1 VSFSPPVEG
10 AYVDLGHGA
19 SPGVF
24 AAVLPKVGYKSD
36 NSQRLTRTYDTWS
49 DHYEFNGI
57 DEDSRYGVDQKN
69 NMIDDDSNG
78 IIDDAN
84 ELETSPPYPV
94 PLRGLEVRIRIYDT
108 STRQVRQVTV
118 RHTFVPH

>member
-1 VSFSPPVEG
+1 MGVTG
-10 AYVDLGHGA
+10 AGKFA
-19 SPGVF
+19 SMHT
-24 AAVLPKVGYKSD
+24 KSQL
-36 NSQRLTRTYDTWS
+36 STLSTYDTWS
-49 DHYEFNGI
+49 DHYEFNGV
-57 DEDSRYGVDQKN
+57 DEDNTYGIDQKN

-78 IIDDAN
+78 IIDDED
-84 ELETSPPYPV
+84 ELETLPPYSV

>member
-1 VSFSPPVEG
+1 METKSQLTSP
-10 AYVDLGHGA
+10 
-19 SPGVF
+19 
-24 AAVLPKVGYKSD
+24 
-36 NSQRLTRTYDTWS
+36 NTYDTWS

-57 DEDSRYGVDQKN
+57 DEDEDGVIDQKN

-78 IIDDAN
+78 IIDDED